1 MELMYLDESG
11 DDGHGYGSSRFFV
24 LTSVRIQAD
33 DWAHWEKQIGRC
45 RAELERA
52 INLPAHRELH
62 TRAILLRKG
71 PFAGLQ
77 PDTLDIAKLTRAI
90 GRLADE
96 GPIKIRTVA
105 IDKQGEAQPLRAAL
119 LAQMVNQPG
128 VHLAISDR
136 GRVPRMR
143 QLVRLAEA
151 SGKLPNPPIE
161 RMLEIESKDS
171 ALVQLADFFATAGYL
186 RACLE
191 AELPVHARIDR
202 DEALALIKET
212 EGANRTYC
220 LIRPEGT
227 A

>member
-11 DDGHGYGSSRFFV
+11 DDGHGDGASRFFV

-33 DWAHWEKQIGRC
+33 SWAHWEKRIGKC
-45 RAELERA
+45 RAELEVA
-52 INLPAHRELH
+52 INLPARRELH

-71 PFAGLQ
+71 PFAGLNFGKEYISQ
-77 PDTLDIAKLTRAI
+77 LTRAV
-90 GRLADE
+90 GQLVDE
-96 GPIKIRTVA
+96 GPIEIRTVV
-105 IDKQGEAQPLRAAL
+105 IDKKGEVQPLRAAL
-119 LAQMVNQPG
+119 LAQMAHRPG
-128 VHLAISDR
+128 VRLAISDR

-143 QLVRLAEA
+143 QLIRLAEA
-151 SGKLPNPPIE
+151 SGKLHNPPVE
-161 RMLEIESKDS
+161 RLLEIESKDS

-191 AELPVHARIDR
+191 AGYPVHARIDR
-202 DEALALIKET
+202 DEAMALIKET

>member
-11 DDGHGYGSSRFFV
+11 DDGHGDGASRFFV
-24 LTSVRIQAD
+24 LTSVKIQAGN
-33 DWAHWEKQIGRC
+33 WAHWEKRIESC
-45 RAELERA
+45 RAELEAA
-52 INLPAHRELH
+52 INLPSRHELH

-71 PFAGLQ
+71 PFARLQ
-77 PDTLDIAKLTRAI
+77 TDSLDLALLARAI
-90 GRLADE
+90 GRLAEE
-96 GPIKIRTVA
+96 GPIAIHTVV
-105 IDKQGEAQPLRAAL
+105 IDKQIEAQPLRAAL
-119 LAQMVNQPG
+119 HAHMVNQTD
-128 VHLAISDR
+128 VRLAISDR

-143 QLVRLAEA
+143 QLIRLAEA
-151 SGKLPNPPIE
+151 SGKLPSPPVE
-161 RMLEIESKDS
+161 RLLEIESKDS

-191 AELPVHARIDR
+191 AGFPTHARIKR
-202 DEALALIKET
+202 DEALALIKEA

>member
-11 DDGHGYGSSRFFV
+11 DDGHGDGASRIFV

-33 DWAHWEKQIGRC
+33 SWAHWEKRIGRC
-45 RAELERA
+45 RAELEAA
-52 INLPAHRELH
+52 INLPSHRELH

-71 PFAGLQ
+71 PFARLQ
-77 PDTLDIAKLTRAI
+77 PDILDIGQLIRAI
-90 GRLADE
+90 GQLADE
-96 GPIKIRTVA
+96 GPIEIRTVV
-105 IDKQGEAQPLRAAL
+105 IDKKGEAQPLRAAL
-119 LAQMVNQPG
+119 LAQMIHQPG
-128 VHLAISDR
+128 VRLAISDR

-143 QLVRLAEA
+143 QLIRLAEA
-151 SGKLPNPPIE
+151 SGKLTNPPVE
-161 RMLEIESKDS
+161 RLLEIESKDS
-171 ALVQLADFFATAGYL
+171 AMVQLADFFATAGYL

-191 AELPVHARIDR
+191 AGYPVHARIDR
-202 DEALALIKET
+202 DEAMALIKET

>member
-11 DDGHGYGSSRFFV
+11 DDGHGEGASRFFV

-33 DWAHWEKQIGRC
+33 DWAHWEKRIGNF
-45 RAELERA
+45 RAELEAA
-52 INLPAHRELH
+52 INLPSHRELH

-71 PFAGLQ
+71 PFAALQ
-77 PDTLDIAKLTRAI
+77 TDILDITQLTKAI
-90 GRLADE
+90 GRLAEE
-96 GPIKIRTVA
+96 GRITIRTVVV
-105 IDKQGEAQPLRAAL
+105 DKRGEAQPLKAAL
-119 LAQMVNQPG
+119 LAQMIHRAG
-128 VHLAISDR
+128 LRLAISDR

-143 QLVRLAEA
+143 QLIRIAEA

-161 RMLEIESKDS
+161 RLLEIESKDS

-186 RACLE
+186 RACFE
-191 AELPVHARIDR
+191 AGIPVHARINR
-202 DEALALIKET
+202 DEAMALIKET